1 MLYCAVSFGLLPNYY
16 QYKLAG
22 SQQMLACM
30 GSQVQ
35 VLYRA
40 PKSPGISRVPG
51 LFIFAKINFVSN
63 VLVVAI

>member
-1 MLYCAVSFGLLPNYY
+1 MLLFLLTFVLIYSERVY
-16 QYKLAG
+16 LT
-22 SQQMLACM
+22 CM

>member
-1 MLYCAVSFGLLPNYY
+1 MEKTL
-16 QYKLAG
+16 QDI
-22 SQQMLACM
+22 CM